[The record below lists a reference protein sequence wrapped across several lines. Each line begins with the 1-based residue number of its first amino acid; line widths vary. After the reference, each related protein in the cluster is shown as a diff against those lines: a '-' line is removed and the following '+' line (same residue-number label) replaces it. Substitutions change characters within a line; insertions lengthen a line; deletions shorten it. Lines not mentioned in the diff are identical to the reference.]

1 LRPGRI
7 APWPGRFLCG
17 WLGGFEGLLEVLP
30 EVLGVLASDADAQEV
45 FGYAAFGGVACAAF
59 ECGFDA
65 AEAGRVRED
74 LHRVDECVCAGGAA
88 AHAEGEH
95 EAGTGQR
102 GSGAV
107 VLWVRAEAGVAD
119 LVYFGV
125 LARALRKHR
134 GVRLGAFQAQG
145 QGSKPAQA

>member
-1 LRPGRI
+1 MAGL
-7 APWPGRFLCG
+7 
-17 WLGGFEGLLEVLP
+17 EGLLEVLP

-45 FGYAAFGGVACAAF
+45 VGYAVFGRIACAAL
-59 ECGFDA
+59 ECGLDA
-65 AEAGRVRED
+65 AEAARVRED

-95 EAGTGQR
+95 ETGTGQR
-102 GSGAV
+102 GPGAV

-119 LVYFGV
+119 LMYFGV
-125 LARALRKHR
+125 LAQALRKHR
-134 GVRLGAFQAQG
+134 GVRLGAFKAQG